1 MKCPQEFK
9 SQIFEKNQFWLVI
22 ILDRDA
28 KTIFVRSRGGVLLQ
42 GYFKFGVSYFSDS
55 IFRQILNGFRRGIF
69 ENAE

>member
-1 MKCPQEFK
+1 
-9 SQIFEKNQFWLVI
+9 
-22 ILDRDA
+22 LDRDA

-42 GYFKFGVSYFSDS
+42 GYFKFGVSYLSDS